1 MRQLLDSSSSRDGF
15 AVRVEE
21 FQERL
26 VDDII
31 GCKDLTEIDQ
41 LDVIRQ
47 LETHSLQLIDDF
59 YADHEEGRLGDG
71 SMEDDFDIDERLNE
85 FQSMVQRLRDIFKKK
100 KIEQIR
106 GKKSSPKKEEDAD
119 MVDSSSSNV

>member
-1 MRQLLDSSSSRDGF
+1 
-15 AVRVEE
+15 
-21 FQERL
+21 
-26 VDDII
+26 
-31 GCKDLTEIDQ
+31 
-41 LDVIRQ
+41 
-47 LETHSLQLIDDF
+47 
-59 YADHEEGRLGDG
+59 
-71 SMEDDFDIDERLNE
+71 MEDDFDIDERLNE